1 MKYDR
6 NRNEIKLA
14 RFFSALIGEL
24 ILYLFKT
31 NILKNLLLTR
41 DIIGL
46 RIAAPEDFCRQ
57 AAPGRFVMLGN
68 DNNLSDPLLKRP
80 FGICNWGKDWFEV
93 VIKMVGKGSRQLGLL
108 QTGASV
114 SVHGPL
120 GEGYPVPSCESN
132 FVNNGCIILVA
143 GGMGIAS
150 IASCLLP
157 KTEKEETVRKK
168 VLLYGAANVEEL
180 VLLDKIKK
188 YTSNLRI
195 ETITDD
201 GSSGR
206 KGFVTELLKIE
217 LQTAGSVTFACG
229 PEPMLKSVQQVL
241 NEFNAKGF
249 ISLEN
254 RMACG
259 FGVCLGCVQTLVG
272 DVGSGDLKNAKV
284 CTQGPI
290 FPAEE
295 VIF

>member
-1 MKYDR
+1 M
-6 NRNEIKLA
+6 
-14 RFFSALIGEL
+14 ALTGEL

-31 NILKNLLLTR
+31 KILKNSSLTR
-41 DIIGL
+41 DIVNL
-46 RIAAPEDFCRQ
+46 RIAAPEDFCRK
-57 AAPGRFVMLGN
+57 AAPGRFIMLGN

-80 FGICNWGKDWFEV
+80 FGICNWGKNWFEV

-108 QTGASV
+108 QEGALL

-120 GEGYPVPSCESN
+120 GEGYPVKNSAPVRNHDES
-132 FVNNGCIILVA
+132 VIMVA

-157 KTEKEETVRKK
+157 TAVNDEIKREK
-168 VLLYGAANVEEL
+168 VLLYGAAKAEEL
-180 VLLDKIKK
+180 VLLDKIKECRP
-188 YTSNLRI
+188 NLRI

-206 KGFVTELLKIE
+206 KGFVTELLKTE
-217 LQTAGSVTFACG
+217 LQVAGNVTFACG

-241 NEFNAKGF
+241 QEFNSKGF
-249 ISLEN
+249 LSLEN

-259 FGVCLGCVQTLVG
+259 FGVCLGCVQTIVG
-272 DVGSGDLKNAKV
+272 DAGSGDVKSAKV
-284 CTQGPI
+284 CTQGPV